1 MDSLIIELQRDA
13 LNADISISN
22 LLRKALVAAKK
33 LKIQEFEKWI
43 ELELNGYYHL
53 AELDWDCP
61 ENRLEKLPKYRW
73 VDGELKV
80 RLLLNQRLVPWTFES
95 PEEGKRLSRRSVL
108 DPIGVIETILDNK
121 SSSLV
126 KITFPDDLKLKLCEH
141 LGDINS
147 EPECHVPKSQFRKI
161 QEAVRNIILE
171 WALKLEENGILGEG
185 LVFSANEKETASNIT
200 FNIKQLI
207 QKGGTEMKVEISNST
222 VGMLNAGE
230 IKQVESI
237 AVNVSTLVDFN
248 QHQIAEAFKNLIEAI
263 TASQD
268 ISSQQQLEILEQL
281 ELLSAQATLAPPGR
295 KAGLIKPTLSAL
307 AATLSAGGG
316 LAEIW
321 SKWGNVI
328 EGFFGIRG

>member
-1 MDSLIIELQRDA
+1 MESLIIELQRDA
-13 LNADISISN
+13 LNEAINVSN
-22 LLRKALVAAKK
+22 LLRKAFVAAKK

-53 AELDWDCP
+53 AELDWDRP
-61 ENRLEKLPKYRW
+61 EDRLEKLPKYRW
-73 VDGELKV
+73 VNGELKV
-80 RLLLNQRLVPWTFES
+80 RLLNQRLVPWTFES

-147 EPECHVPKSQFRKI
+147 EPECHVPKSQLCKI
-161 QEAVRNIILE
+161 QETVRNIILE

-207 QKGGTEMKVEISNST
+207 QKGGSEMKVEIANST
-222 VGMLNAGE
+222 VGML
-230 IKQVESI
+230 KRR
-237 AVNVSTLVDFN
+237 
-248 QHQIAEAFKNLIEAI
+248 KNK
-263 TASQD
+263 ASR
-268 ISSQQQLEILEQL
+268 INFGKRFHSS
-281 ELLSAQATLAPPGR
+281 
-295 KAGLIKPTLSAL
+295 
-307 AATLSAGGG
+307 
-316 LAEIW
+316 
-321 SKWGNVI
+321 
-328 EGFFGIRG
+328 